1 MIGFI
6 ERLGRSHRF
15 GMIQF
20 TKMTASIKENN
31 VYKSIRAHYD
41 RT

>member
-1 MIGFI
+1 MNDFI
-6 ERLGRSHRF
+6 ERLGHRHRF
-15 GMIQF
+15 GMMSL
-20 TKMTASIKENN
+20 TKMTASLKEEN